1 MRYQK
6 SLEAREAGPTGPILV
21 VGGGIGGL
29 ALAVG
34 LARAGREVT
43 LFDNDA
49 LTLATDADAAFV
61 APRRGAPQVRQ
72 SHGLLARLT
81 SELRQRFPDVLDDL
95 FAAGATE
102 LPLTGEMADT
112 QPDDD
117 ELAVLLVRRT
127 TLEWVLRRA
136 AHAEPGI
143 TIRGGDRVTG
153 VVCSV
158 PESTGTDAGA
168 TPRRVDPDVR
178 SVPVVTGI
186 QLASGD
192 VVRGSAVIAST
203 GRRSAIPEWLAAI
216 DVEVPEE
223 VHDTNLIYLTRWY
236 QLPRGAILDLEPKL
250 AGDLGFVKFLAIPCD
265 GDKLSITIAVPAKDK
280 DLRAFLLEPEAFDAT
295 AARLPGP
302 NTIFEQHALTPI
314 SEVEPLSGLINRI
327 RRFVDDEGRPTVLG
341 FHAIGDAHTC
351 TNPFYGRGCSL
362 ALIQSGLLIDAF
374 AEQDEPAA
382 RATQYE
388 SGAIRETEPWF
399 EHSVEMDRMLKVGGP
414 AVPDLVDA
422 ETAAQQEQAR
432 ADAARGMQ
440 AVMVAG
446 ATDPVIGRAFL
457 RVFNMLLKPADLGRD
472 PEFLGRVAEV
482 LANPD
487 AYPIPEL
494 EGPTREELLPL
505 SA

>member
-1 MRYQK
+1 MRFQN
-6 SLEAREAGPTGPILV
+6 SPNGHDADPAGAILV

-29 ALAVG
+29 AVALG
-34 LARAGREVT
+34 LARAGRAVT

-49 LTLATDADAAFV
+49 LALAADADAAFA

-81 SELRQRFPDVLDDL
+81 SELRLRFPDVLDDL

-136 AHAEPGI
+136 VHAEPGI
-143 TIRGGDRVTG
+143 TVRGGDRVTG
-153 VVCSV
+153 VVTTA
-158 PESTGTDAGA
+158 PAEP
-168 TPRRVDPDVR
+168 TPRPVVPP
-178 SVPVVTGI
+178 VPVVTGI

-203 GRRSAIPEWLAAI
+203 GRRSAIPEWLAALG
-216 DVEVPEE
+216 VEVPEE
-223 VHDTNLIYLTRWY
+223 IHGTNLVYLTRWY

-265 GDKLSITIAVPAKDK
+265 GDKLSITIAVPTQDK
-280 DLRAFLLEPEAFDAT
+280 DLRAWLLEPAAFDAA

-302 NTIFEQHALTPI
+302 NTIFEQFDLTPI
-314 SEVEPLSGLINRI
+314 SGVEPLSGLINRL
-327 RRFVDDEGRPTVLG
+327 RRFVDDDGQPTVLG

-362 ALIQSGLLIDAF
+362 ALIQAGLLIDAF
-374 AEQDEPAA
+374 AEQADPAA
-382 RATQYE
+382 RALQYE
-388 SGAIRETEPWF
+388 RGATRETDPWF
-399 EHSVEMDRMLKVGGP
+399 EHSVEMDRLLDVGSP
-414 AVPDLVDA
+414 TTDDLMDA
-422 ETAAQQEQAR
+422 ETAAHQEQAR

-440 AVMVAG
+440 TVMVAG

-472 PEFLGRVAEV
+472 PEFLGRVAAV
-482 LANPD
+482 LADPD
-487 AYPIPEL
+487 AHPIPKV
-494 EGPTREELLPL
+494 EGPTRDELLPL
-505 SA
+505 PA

>member
-1 MRYQK
+1 MRFQN
-6 SLEAREAGPTGPILV
+6 SADAAATPSEPILV

-29 ALAVG
+29 AVALG
-34 LARAGREVT
+34 LARAGRPVT

-49 LTLATDADAAFV
+49 LTLAPDADAAFA

-81 SELRQRFPDVLDDL
+81 SELRRRFPDVLDDL

-112 QPDDD
+112 LPDDD

-136 AHAEPGI
+136 VHAEAGI
-143 TIRGGDRVTG
+143 TIRGGARVTG
-153 VVCSV
+153 VVV
-158 PESTGTDAGA
+158 ADQA
-168 TPRRVDPDVR
+168 TARTADGI
-178 SVPVVTGI
+178 PVVAGV
-186 QLASGD
+186 QLADGE
-192 VVRGSAVIAST
+192 VVPGQAVIAST
-203 GRRSAIPEWLAAI
+203 GRRGALPDWLAAI
-216 DVEVPEE
+216 DVDVPEE
-223 VHDTNLIYLTRWY
+223 VHETNLVYLTRWY
-236 QLPRGAILDLEPKL
+236 QLPPGSILDLEPKL

-265 GDKLSITIAVPAKDK
+265 GDKLSITIAVPAKDA
-280 DLRAFLLEPEAFDAT
+280 DLRAFLLQPDAFDTT

-327 RRFVDDEGRPTVLG
+327 RRFVDDQGRPTVLG
-341 FHAIGDAHTC
+341 LHAIGDAHTC

-362 ALIQSGLLIDAF
+362 ALIQAGLLIDAF
-374 AEQDEPAA
+374 AEQADADA
-382 RATQYE
+382 RARQYE
-388 SGAIRETEPWF
+388 RGTVRETEPWF
-399 EHSVEMDRMLKVGGP
+399 AHSVEMDRMLKVGGP
-414 AVPDLVDA
+414 AATDQVVDA
-422 ETAAQQEQAR
+422 ELAAQQEQAR

-440 AVMVAG
+440 TVMAAG

-457 RVFNMLLKPADLGRD
+457 RVFNMLLQPADLGRD

-487 AYPIPEL
+487 AYPIPKI
-494 EGPTREELLPL
+494 EGPTRDELLPL